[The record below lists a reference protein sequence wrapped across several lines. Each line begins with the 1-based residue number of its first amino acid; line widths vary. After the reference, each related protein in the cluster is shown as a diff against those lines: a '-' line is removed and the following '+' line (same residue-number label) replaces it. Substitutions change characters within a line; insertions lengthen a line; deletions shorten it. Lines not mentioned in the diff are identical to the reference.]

1 MPNALLGRVNG
12 AFVAT
17 AGDNST
23 PMLRALTTAR
33 PAACAGMRIAISRNY
48 TLFILVFAN

>member
-1 MPNALLGRVNG
+1 MPNALRGRVGG
-12 AFVAT
+12 ASVAT

-23 PMLRALTTAR
+23 PMLLALTTGG
-33 PAACAGMRIAISRNY
+33 PAAVAGMRIALFRNY